1 LRGGICNWA
10 SRWRCAW
17 DAAAFKMLIRS
28 GRIQNLKTLGVIGG
42 IGPESTIEYYRLLF
56 RAYRDRHPDGS
67 NPSILINSINM
78 KHLLTM
84 IEANEFSKMAEYL
97 VQEIQRL
104 ADGGAAV
111 GLLSANTPH
120 VVFDEVSQKSPIP
133 LVSIVEAT
141 CDAAKKLGLKRLG
154 LFGTRFTMRGQFYPK
169 VFSKTEIALVIPK
182 LDDQA
187 YIHDKYMNELVKGIV
202 SPVTRVKLLAIVDRL
217 RAKGQDDNDQHD
229 KDQDNKDGI
238 DGLILGGT
246 ELTLILGD
254 ATDSGIPFLDTTKIH
269 AEAAAEQVWS

>member
-1 LRGGICNWA
+1 MLTWRRILRGGICNSA

-97 VQEIQRL
+97 VKRFK
-104 ADGGAAV
+104 DWPTAAQP
-111 GLLSANTPH
+111 SAFFRPTPH
-120 VVFDEVSQKSPIP
+120 MSY
-133 LVSIVEAT
+133 L
-141 CDAAKKLGLKRLG
+141 
-154 LFGTRFTMRGQFYPK
+154 TR
-169 VFSKTEIALVIPK
+169 
-182 LDDQA
+182 
-187 YIHDKYMNELVKGIV
+187 
-202 SPVTRVKLLAIVDRL
+202 
-217 RAKGQDDNDQHD
+217 
-229 KDQDNKDGI
+229 
-238 DGLILGGT
+238 
-246 ELTLILGD
+246 
-254 ATDSGIPFLDTTKIH
+254 
-269 AEAAAEQVWS
+269 